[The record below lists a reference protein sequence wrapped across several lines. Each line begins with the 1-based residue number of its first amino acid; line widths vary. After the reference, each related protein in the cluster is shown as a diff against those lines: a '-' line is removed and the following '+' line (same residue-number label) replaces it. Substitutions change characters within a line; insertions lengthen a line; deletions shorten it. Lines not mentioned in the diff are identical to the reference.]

1 MNLKTFLIIFIYVH
15 VCHSQD
21 EEAEQTSTM
30 IIHDITT
37 TTVIPKDPETTEKTT
52 TSVANINFDTPEKVL
67 AEVNEAF
74 DDLSRTVNETLL
86 NFNEATRDKL
96 DDESGNIFRD
106 LEREELYNLYQDDCS
121 VDQLTAYEEF
131 QTALNGVV
139 KLWIDAEHPKID
151 NAFKNVYLKWIEPFR
166 RDVET
171 TLVTPITAALRF
183 PRGKKDQFI
192 SCANQYTPQ
201 VLKLIETAFTNVLD
215 CYNMSISYQ
224 DTTRYADLIAALY
237 KDTAEKFTICNQD
250 LVCLRKYCPKTH
262 LLVLKTTSQAADA
275 TSSIVRNFQKE
286 IDLIPNCANSKF
298 NNATYL
304 KIKEELRTAIIQCLR

>member
-1 MNLKTFLIIFIYVH
+1 
-15 VCHSQD
+15 
-21 EEAEQTSTM
+21 M
-30 IIHDITT
+30 IIHDVTT
-37 TTVIPKDPETTEKTT
+37 TTVIPKGPETTEKTT
-52 TSVANINFDTPEKVL
+52 TNIANINFDTPEKVI

-96 DDESGNIFRD
+96 DDEGGHIFRD

-131 QTALNGVV
+131 QTALDGVV
-139 KLWIDAEHPKID
+139 KLWIDREHPRID
-151 NAFKNVYLKWIEPFR
+151 SAFKSVYLKWIEPFK

-224 DTTRYADLIAALY
+224 ETSKYADLIAALY
-237 KDTAEKFTICNQD
+237 KETAEKFTTCNQNPECFRR
-250 LVCLRKYCPKTH
+250 VK
-262 LLVLKTTSQAADA
+262 
-275 TSSIVRNFQKE
+275 
-286 IDLIPNCANSKF
+286 LI
-298 NNATYL
+298 
-304 KIKEELRTAIIQCLR
+304 I